1 MDLHTAG
8 SAGSGKARGAWM
20 RLRWAGARVPAAALT
35 VGGVV
40 AGRPNAVVV
49 GSIAALV
56 VELMPRCAARREER
70 AVLLAV
76 AEERRRLA
84 RELHD
89 GLAQDLAFIAMAGQ
103 RVAAGRGRHLLAP
116 LGDAAARAIDE
127 TRAAIAGLDE
137 RADEALLAAVRR
149 STGELADRFGLQIIV
164 QGDGAALSDAP
175 RRDVLRLLREAV
187 TNAARH
193 GGARR
198 ITIEL
203 GGPGQLLSVCDD
215 GTGMPAGLGARPG
228 SRGVR
233 GMHERAA
240 KLGGTLTTQPR
251 PQGGTTVLVRA
262 A

>member
-1 MDLHTAG
+1 MDLQTAG
-8 SAGSGKARGAWM
+8 GAGSRRARGAWM
-20 RLRWAGARVPAAALT
+20 RLRWAGVRVPAVALT
-35 VGGVV
+35 VGGVT
-40 AGRPNAVVV
+40 AGRPNAVAV
-49 GSIAALV
+49 GSLAAVL
-56 VELMPRCAARREER
+56 VELVPRCAARREER
-70 AVLLAV
+70 AALPAV
-76 AEERRRLA
+76 AEERHRLA

-103 RVAAGRGRHLLAP
+103 RVARGGGRHLLAP
-116 LGDAAARAIDE
+116 LGVATVRAIDE

-164 QGDGAALSDAP
+164 QGDAAVLRDAP

-203 GGPGQLLSVCDD
+203 GGPDQLLSVCDD
-215 GTGMPAGLGARPG
+215 GVGMPAAPEARPG
-228 SRGVR
+228 SRGLR

-251 PQGGTTVLVRA
+251 PQGGTTLLVRA